1 MCKLQF
7 VGTLILSGK
16 MATNL
21 QWHHPLVPCKKT
33 LQYSPNHHHNRR
45 LLVVQSF
52 RRGDFD
58 AFKRRVSSGE
68 FWRDAN
74 DRFEQLVY
82 ETKKTA
88 ESIDRRYSV
97 SRRLSAVAQS
107 ASYRAKELDNE
118 FAISQRWRNFT
129 LDWPRVSSS
138 YPPLYII
145 AIYFILFLQVFIVGS
160 K

>member
-1 MCKLQF
+1 
-7 VGTLILSGK
+7 

-21 QWHHPLVPCKKT
+21 QWHRPLLLPCKKP
-33 LQYSPNHHHNRR
+33 LQYSHNHNHNHSRR
-45 LLVVQSF
+45 LVIHSF
-52 RRGDFD
+52 RLGDFD
-58 AFKRRVSSGE
+58 SFKSRVASGE

-88 ESIDRRYSV
+88 QSIDRRYSV

-107 ASYRAKELDNE
+107 ASFRAKELDNE

-129 LDWPRVSSS
+129 LDWPRVSFSP
-138 YPPLYII
+138 YPSIFFYRF
-145 AIYFILFLQVFIVGS
+145 YCW
-160 K
+160 